1 MASRASTIISG
12 ASIGIL
18 LVSSW
23 YLCLQNRRLQV
34 RIAELDA
41 AKVRPYLTTGLLVD
55 LSSGMELVAKME
67 GPSRPIEQRL
77 LLLSS
82 DRCTVS
88 ENNIPNWE
96 ALVREIRPDDATQV
110 IFATYDTYHL
120 ASRLEAVA
128 RASGTPCRIY
138 KISRPEYFGIRTGLV
153 GTPTTLLLTTDNRP
167 LLIHAGKLESSHVQA
182 FKEALHNHYDPTLS
196 PSLFSRSTVYTMAP
210 ETTPSK

>member
-1 MASRASTIISG
+1 
-12 ASIGIL
+12 
-18 LVSSW
+18 
-23 YLCLQNRRLQV
+23 
-34 RIAELDA
+34 
-41 AKVRPYLTTGLLVD
+41 
-55 LSSGMELVAKME
+55 MELVAKME

-128 RASGTPCRIY
+128 RANGTPFRIY
-138 KISRPEYFGIRTGLV
+138 KISTGLV

-210 ETTPSK
+210 ETAPSK